1 MPQTVYALDPAI
13 ALPGQIFDSNTAH
26 IDSGAVQAAAG
37 LYAGRF
43 CKLGSQSNPT
53 SGPAQLSFDA
63 ISSSADALFG
73 VLVRK
78 VMAEPSVP
86 DFLQYAEAGALRRG
100 RVAVNTS
107 GAVARNAAL
116 YVVATGANAGQL
128 TTTSTGNIGPLKNAE
143 VLVPST
149 ADQGIAVLDLNFPT
163 ES

>member
-1 MPQTVYALDPAI
+1 MPQTNYSLDPAI

-26 IDSGAVQAAAG
+26 IDSGAVQTAAG

-53 SGPAQLSFDA
+53 AGPAQLSFDA
-63 ISSSADALFG
+63 IGSAGDSPFG

-78 VMAEPSVP
+78 VMAEPSFP
-86 DFLQYAEAGALRRG
+86 DFAQYAEAGAMRRG

-116 YVVATGANAGQL
+116 YIVATGANAGQL
-128 TTTSTGNIGPLKNAE
+128 TTTSTSNLGPLKNVE
-143 VLVPST
+143 VLMPSG
-149 ADQGIAVLDLNFPT
+149 ADQGIAVIDVNFPT
-163 ES
+163 EV